1 MSASEIIDL
10 QIDAESLWCLYYE
23 SKHYNKPALNAAVP
37 STSLTFKSSI
47 ERYKVRESIE
57 SENKYEKFLKNQVW
71 TLDDQT
77 RLENVEDADNI
88 PLASVTNK
96 EIKGRI
102 YDKFGGQYVKSLP
115 IAKNSNLIN
124 FIEEIKDERCDVISA
139 RDNYYDNE
147 VKKLRPISLS
157 LIKAR
162 GQESNMPLIVRQSC
176 FSVLKENTRF
186 TALGNFINKTVI
198 DLQES
203 YAKNKNK

>member
-23 SKHYNKPALNAAVP
+23 SKHYNKPALSAAVP

-102 YDKFGGQYVKSLP
+102 YDKFGGQYVKNLP